1 MVWRYR
7 LAPDPDLR
15 MSDRELRSAFA
26 RMDQHGFWDGSWWT
40 PSSWI
45 DESHA
50 EAKISREGYIIIEKK
65 EAKWE

>member
-15 MSDRELRSAFA
+15 MSDQELRQAFS
-26 RMDQHGFWDGSWWT
+26 RMDKQGFWDGSWWT
-40 PSSWI
+40 PSSSI
-45 DESHA
+45 DESRA
-50 EAKISREGYIIIEKK
+50 EASIRREGYIIIEKK